1 MKFADYSYERPNYL
15 EVKSN
20 MTFLFKALAK
30 SQKLDEQLGI
40 IEKINSMRNNID
52 TMLNISQIRNSID
65 TEDEFYDLE
74 ASYWDEHSPFY
85 QELDSEFY
93 STILTLKNIDEIKK
107 VLGEHFFKFIEFTLK
122 SFSKDIIED
131 LQEEN
136 KESTK
141 HMKLLASAKILFDGK
156 ERNLSGMTP
165 FITSKDRMIRQRA
178 QEAKYSFYLQNEDK
192 LDEIFDNLVK
202 IRDKIAKKL
211 GYNNFVELGYI
222 RMKRLD
228 YNPEMVKNFRTQ
240 VVEQLVPLATS
251 LYERQKKRL
260 GLDALKYY
268 DEKYEFE
275 SGNPTPKGDSQW
287 IINEGQKMYH
297 EMSPETKEFIDFM
310 INKEL
315 MDLTTK
321 KGKAGGGYCT
331 FIPDYSSPFIFS
343 NFNGTSGD
351 IDVLTHEAGHAF
363 QVFRT
368 FNSRTEKKLPELLW
382 PTYES
387 AEIHSMSMEFF
398 AWDWMKNFFKEDTE
412 KYFYSHLGGAIKFIP
427 YGVLVDEFQ
436 HFVYETPS
444 ATPKERKLM
453 WRELEKKYLP
463 HKDYKENPLLERGG
477 WWFQQSHIFQMPF
490 YYIDYTLAQICALQF
505 WKKMRENKK
514 EAWSDYLH
522 LCNLGGTKSF
532 LELLKEANL
541 KSPFDN
547 NTVAEVVKPISEYL
561 SSVDDMKL

>member
-1 MKFADYSYERPNYL
+1 MKFTEYSYTRPNYV
-15 EVKSN
+15 EIKSTMVN
-20 MTFLFKALAK
+20 LFEAL
-30 SQKLDEQLGI
+30 SQIENLDEQLVI
-40 IEKINSMRNNID
+40 IEKINSIRNNVD
-52 TMLNISQIRNSID
+52 TMSNISQIRNSIN
-65 TEDEFYDLE
+65 TEDSFYDLE
-74 ASYWDEHSPFY
+74 ANYWDEHSPLF

-93 STILTLKNIDEIKK
+93 KTILALKNIHALKK
-107 VLGEHFFKFIEFTLK
+107 VLGEHFFNFMEFTLK

-141 HMKLLASAKILFDGK
+141 HMKLIASAKILFDGK

-165 FITSKDRMIRQRA
+165 FITSKDRVTRQRA
-178 QEAKYSFYLQNEDK
+178 QEAKYSFYMQNEDK
-192 LDEIFDNLVK
+192 FDEIYDNLVK
-202 IRDKIAKKL
+202 IRDKMAKKL
-211 GYNNFVELGYI
+211 GYNNFVELGYV
-222 RMKRLD
+222 RMKRFD
-228 YNPEMVKNFRTQ
+228 YNSEMVKNFRNQ
-240 VVEQLVPLATS
+240 VVEQLVPLASS
-251 LYERQKKRL
+251 LYDRQKTRL
-260 GLDALKYY
+260 GLDSLKYY
-268 DEKYEFE
+268 DEKFEFE
-275 SGNPTPKGDSQW
+275 SGNPTPKGNPEW
-287 IINEGQKMYH
+287 IISEGQKMYH
-297 EMSPETKEFIDFM
+297 EMSPETTEFIDFM
-310 INKEL
+310 IDKEL

-363 QVFRT
+363 QVFSS
-368 FNSRTEKKLPELLW
+368 FNSGAAKLPELLW

-398 AWDWMKNFFKEDTE
+398 AWDWMENFFKEDTE
-412 KYFYSHLGGAIKFIP
+412 KYFYSHLGDSIKFIP
-427 YGVLVDEFQ
+427 YGVLVDDFQ
-436 HFVYETPS
+436 HFVYETPT
-444 ATPKERKLM
+444 ATPEERKLM

-463 HKDYKENPLLERGG
+463 HKDYTENPLLERGG

-514 EAWSDYLH
+514 EAWADYLT
-522 LCNLGGTKSF
+522 LCTLGGTKSF
-532 LELLKEANL
+532 LGLLKEANL

-547 NTVAEVVKPISEYL
+547 NTVAEVVKPVSEFL
-561 SSVDDMKL
+561 NSIDDMKL

>member
-1 MKFADYSYERPNYL
+1 MKFTEYSYIRPNYV
-15 EVKSN
+15 EIKSTMVN
-20 MTFLFKALAK
+20 LFKAL
-30 SQKLDEQLGI
+30 SQIENLDEQLVI
-40 IEKINSMRNNID
+40 IEKINSIRNNVD
-52 TMLNISQIRNSID
+52 TMCNISQIRNSIN
-65 TEDEFYDLE
+65 TEDSFYDLE
-74 ASYWDEHSPFY
+74 ANYWDEHSPLF

-93 STILTLKNIDEIKK
+93 KTILALKNIHALKK
-107 VLGEHFFKFIEFTLK
+107 VLGEHFFNFMEFTLK

-141 HMKLLASAKILFDGK
+141 HMKLIASAKILFDGK

-165 FITSKDRMIRQRA
+165 FITSKNRVTRQRA
-178 QEAKYSFYLQNEDK
+178 QEAKYSFYMQNEDK
-192 LDEIFDNLVK
+192 FDEIYDNLVK
-202 IRDKIAKKL
+202 IRDKMAKKL
-211 GYNNFVELGYI
+211 GYNNFVELGYV
-222 RMKRLD
+222 RMKRFD
-228 YNPEMVKNFRTQ
+228 YNSEMVKNFRNQ
-240 VVEQLVPLATS
+240 VVEQLVPLASS
-251 LYERQKKRL
+251 LYDRQKTRL
-260 GLDALKYY
+260 GLDSLKYY
-268 DEKYEFE
+268 DEKFEFE
-275 SGNPTPKGDSQW
+275 SGNPTPKGNPEW
-287 IINEGQKMYH
+287 IISEGQKMYH
-297 EMSPETKEFIDFM
+297 EMSPETTEFIDFM
-310 INKEL
+310 IDKEL

-363 QVFRT
+363 QVFSS
-368 FNSRTEKKLPELLW
+368 FNSGAAKLPELLW

-398 AWDWMKNFFKEDTE
+398 AWDWMENFFKEDTE
-412 KYFYSHLGGAIKFIP
+412 KYFYSHLGDSIKFIP
-427 YGVLVDEFQ
+427 YGVLVDDFQ
-436 HFVYETPS
+436 HFVYETPT
-444 ATPKERKLM
+444 ATPEERKLM

-463 HKDYKENPLLERGG
+463 HKDYTENPLLERGG

-514 EAWSDYLH
+514 EAWADYLT
-522 LCNLGGTKSF
+522 LCTLGGTKSF
-532 LELLKEANL
+532 LGLLKEANL

-547 NTVAEVVKPISEYL
+547 NTVAEVVKPVSEFL
-561 SSVDDMKL
+561 NSIDDMKL